1 MHQPGRLIDEVRS
14 FMGGRT
20 ITLLTTAIVTV
31 CIVAAAQ
38 EADAYARPRYG
49 GTAAVVWTEPMSVSD
64 PSRSVLPSE
73 RAFGALLFEPL
84 VEAAPSGP
92 RPLLAATW
100 TANDD
105 STEWTI
111 GLESDVVF
119 HNGKALTSEDVVR
132 TFQRVIESTEPS
144 PYRWLLRNLV
154 HVTSA
159 ADATPNGNR
168 SLPDAVRFSFSEP
181 QPDLPHLLSCPG
193 LAVLPFGS
201 SRFEPD
207 AGTLVGLSPG
217 TGPFRLERGIP
228 PSSFEL
234 TANEAHHLGRP
245 FLDRISWTF
254 APFDEALVEFQAGTA
269 VLLSGITSPAAGSP
283 TSLPDGTRRILS
295 ESAYTVY
302 LGVNPTRSDLRDP
315 KARFRALAAVDRSSI
330 AASIVGASGRI
341 ARGLTAGD
349 EGRSPLWNHGEAHE
363 KAASTGADGSGSSG
377 RLRRMNTPPE
387 RELVLLVP
395 RWHNVIAEIGD
406 RIQVDLMAAG
416 YSVRLLKVGREELAF
431 KLAEGD
437 FDLFVGLWAPDKWR
451 EDREWLLNHFHE
463 TQLAPI
469 PSLASAAA
477 SLEEGSPAGLEET
490 LWENALLLPLFHM
503 DLVMYVRDRLLTPE
517 PGANAPPDLAWS
529 WLRAGRR

>member
-1 MHQPGRLIDEVRS
+1 MSASEPS
-14 FMGGRT
+14 MG
-20 ITLLTTAIVTV
+20 
-31 CIVAAAQ
+31 C
-38 EADAYARPRYG
+38 
-49 GTAAVVWTEPMSVSD
+49 
-64 PSRSVLPSE
+64 LPSE
-73 RAFGALLFEPL
+73 RAFGALLFETL
-84 VEAAPSGP
+84 FEAAPSGP

-100 TANDD
+100 RANGD

-119 HNGKALTSEDVVR
+119 HNGKALTPEDVVR
-132 TFQRVIESTEPS
+132 TFQRAMQSTEPN

-154 HVTSA
+154 EVTDA
-159 ADATPNGNR
+159 ADATPDGNR
-168 SLPDAVRFSFSEP
+168 SVPGAVRFSFSEP
-181 QPDLPHLLSCPG
+181 QPDLPRLLSCPG

-207 AGTLVGLSPG
+207 TGILVGLPPG
-217 TGPFRLERGIP
+217 TGPFEPEQGIP
-228 PSSFEL
+228 PTSFEL
-234 TANEAHHLGRP
+234 TANEAHHMGRP
-245 FLDRISWTF
+245 FLDRIRWAF

-269 VLLSGITSPAAGSP
+269 VLLGGIAPPTAGSP
-283 TSLPDGTRRILS
+283 ASLPEGTRLLLS

-302 LGVNPTRSDLRDP
+302 LGVNPTRSGLRDP
-315 KARFRALAAVDRSSI
+315 ESRLRAMTAVDRSSM

-349 EGRSPLWNHGEAHE
+349 ERRSPFWDYREARE
-363 KAASTGADGSGSSG
+363 KAASTGAAGSGSSG
-377 RLRRMNTPPE
+377 PLRRTNALPE

-395 RWHNVIAEIGD
+395 RWHNLIAEIGD

-416 YSVRLLKVGREELAF
+416 YSVRLLKVGREEQAF

-437 FDLFVGLWAPDKWR
+437 FDLFVGLWAPDRWR
-451 EDREWLLNHFHE
+451 EDRAWLLNHFRE

-469 PSLASAAA
+469 PSLASATA
-477 SLEEGSPAGLEET
+477 SAGASATASAEEAVEGGSPAGLEDT
-490 LWENALLLPLFHM
+490 LSEKALVLPLFHM

-517 PGANAPPDLAWS
+517 PGAGAPPDLAWS